1 MRPFVLGLVYVLLCF
16 PVAWL
21 GRETPIGAV
30 GVFIASLLLS
40 PVVVFIAMIALAR
53 PRLRE

>member
-1 MRPFVLGLVYVLLCF
+1 MLPFVLGLVYVLLCF